1 MSDAT
6 NTKKDDRLFNIL
18 IDNGVSAF
26 NFFGITLDDLNKII
40 EAYDYNKNTVFLKG
54 KRHLLGDVN
63 EFQVYSFAKD
73 LFIDGNQ
80 YGNYCRK
87 QGWSK
92 NKLLSTYIPNSKLN
106 IHNDNLTSEFVH
118 GEYGWKQ
125 KYENPL
131 KVEKAEEIKKPIS
144 NNKIFISHSSK
155 DDILV
160 TSFVN
165 NILQLGIGISDTDI
179 FCTSIEGMN
188 IRNGDDFREKII
200 SEIKRSTA
208 AILIIT
214 NNYKESE
221 VCLNEMGAIWAL
233 DIKAF
238 PLINDSLNFETI
250 GFLLKVKQISK
261 LSSDSGLDNFL
272 NSFCEKLVIEPPRIP
287 KWNQNRNKFL
297 QELGNI
303 PIDIPEPIAKK
314 SLQPIL
320 KEGAYKFEGKDGLYC
335 PVCFEKNG
343 LTIPLSRSNNGI
355 HHCSNCK
362 GKFK

>member
-1 MSDAT
+1 MRF
-6 NTKKDDRLFNIL
+6 NVYINIGTKK
-18 IDNGVSAF
+18 
-26 NFFGITLDDLNKII
+26 ITFLLLDENELARII
-40 EAYDYNKNTVFLKG
+40 EAYEYGKESIFFRGKKHFINDINEIQIYTHEKGVFDNDDEFYNQANIYNYLSKNLFGDPFVNLKG
-54 KRHLLGDVN
+54 LAFYGKKVTEKYIND
-63 EFQVYSFAKD
+63 S
-73 LFIDGNQ
+73 
-80 YGNYCRK
+80 YGNK
-87 QGWSK
+87 KSAI
-92 NKLLSTYIPNSKLN
+92 NITHNSIDRELAMKITN
-106 IHNDNLTSEFVH
+106 
-118 GEYGWKQ
+118 YK
-125 KYENPL
+125 
-131 KVEKAEEIKKPIS
+131 KVK
-144 NNKIFISHSSK
+144 KIFISHSSK
-155 DDILV
+155 DSVLV

-165 NILQLGIGISDTDI
+165 NILQLGIGISDEDI
-179 FCTSIEGMN
+179 FCASIEGMN
-188 IRNGDDFREKII
+188 IHNGDDFREKII
-200 SEIKRSTA
+200 SELNNSIA

-303 PIDIPEPIAKK
+303 PIDTPEPIAKK